1 MELDYGKCLYLN
13 AEKKDAWN
21 MINPCINGFDEIKW
35 PCVGQEMIDNAILSR
50 NLERPTGDNIQGNL
64 SHSLVYK
71 NESGPGNKIQ
81 TNMIQKN
88 QKETVEGFTNLGES
102 YVPSGECPDGYKT
115 VNGKCE
121 QVCQNCKYNERKYS
135 KSKGFNEAD
144 GCFPNRG
151 VYNGIDND
159 GFTKCTC
166 GKKGQHCNNMFDA
179 QGGMLYNDVYIMNVG
194 DYFNA
199 ADMVSY

>member
-13 AEKKDAWN
+13 AEKKGAWN

-50 NLERPTGDNIQGNL
+50 NLERPSGDNIQGNL
-64 SHSLVYK
+64 PHSLVYK
-71 NESGPGNKIQ
+71 NKPVVENKS
-81 TNMIQKN
+81 KDDG
-88 QKETVEGFTNLGES
+88 VEGFTNLGES

-115 VNGKCE
+115 INGKCE

-135 KSKGFNEAD
+135 KSKEFNEAD
-144 GCFPNRG
+144 ACFPNRG

-166 GKKGQHCNNMFDA
+166 GNKGQHCNNMFDA
-179 QGGMLYNDVYIMNVG
+179 QGGMFYNDVYIMNVG

>member
-13 AEKKDAWN
+13 AEKKGAWN

-35 PCVGQEMIDNAILSR
+35 PCVGQEMIDNSILSR
-50 NLERPTGDNIQGNL
+50 NLERPNGDNIQGNL
-64 SHSLVYK
+64 PHSLVYNGEPVVN
-71 NESGPGNKIQ
+71 NESKGDK
-81 TNMIQKN
+81 
-88 QKETVEGFTNLGES
+88 VEGFTNLGES

-135 KSKGFNEAD
+135 KSKEFNEAD
-144 GCFPNRG
+144 ACFPNRG

-166 GKKGQHCNNMFDA
+166 GNKGQYCNNMFDA
-179 QGGMLYNDVYIMNVG
+179 QGGMSYNDVYIMNVG